1 MRVNPLLKKQGD
13 NLNRIIK
20 LSGIN
25 ITDLAKK
32 LEVERLTFYN
42 WIQGKCPISE
52 DKLVELSIIFDAD
65 PAEIRY
71 GTNVFNKNDLVT
83 VLTLVERELA
93 QRDIT
98 ASPEKKAAVVAAL
111 YQLYQTQKR
120 ILHKEFQANAFCE
133 TAEDFI
139 VGTFCD

>member
-1 MRVNPLLKKQGD
+1 MLINPLLKKQGD
-13 NLNRIIK
+13 NLGRIIK

-25 ITDLAKK
+25 ITDLSKK
-32 LEVERLTFYN
+32 LEVDRLTIYN
-42 WIQGKCPISE
+42 WIQGKNPISE
-52 DKLVELSIIFDAD
+52 DKLVELGIIFDAD

-71 GTNVFNKNDLVT
+71 GINVFNKNDLIT

-93 QRDIT
+93 QRNID

-120 ILHKEFQANAFCE
+120 LLHKEFQAGAFYE